1 MVRKNWT
8 CVLFDLDGTLADS
21 APGIVATLRLMFR
34 ELGIAVPRSDDLLRY
49 VGPPI
54 LDAFQDFAGM
64 DEEKAKRALEI
75 YRRYYL
81 ENGTKGVKT
90 YPGVPSLLKALSES
104 RIGVA
109 LATSKP
115 EKPARALLDSHDLT
129 KYFDVIAGAS
139 ADEKRSAKADVVAE
153 ALYRLSRAG
162 IDISSAVM
170 VGDRDFD
177 IEGAAENDVPTIF
190 VEWGYGA
197 PLEAK
202 KAIASVENATQLR
215 KLLLP

>member
-1 MVRKNWT
+1 MRKNWT

-81 ENGTKGVKT
+81 ENGTKGV
-90 YPGVPSLLKALSES
+90 
-104 RIGVA
+104 
-109 LATSKP
+109 
-115 EKPARALLDSHDLT
+115 
-129 KYFDVIAGAS
+129 
-139 ADEKRSAKADVVAE
+139 
-153 ALYRLSRAG
+153 
-162 IDISSAVM
+162 
-170 VGDRDFD
+170 
-177 IEGAAENDVPTIF
+177 
-190 VEWGYGA
+190 
-197 PLEAK
+197 
-202 KAIASVENATQLR
+202 
-215 KLLLP
+215 